1 MKALGDLARYVRVHS
16 NAKVVG
22 ITGSAGKTSTK
33 DMIASV
39 ISQQYTTLK
48 TQGNYNNNIGL
59 PLTILRYNGEEVM
72 VIEMG
77 MNHLEEID
85 YLTKIALPDIAA
97 ITNIGTAHI
106 GELGSRENILQAK
119 MESWYFSSQ

>member
-1 MKALGDLARYVRVHS
+1 
-16 NAKVVG
+16 
-22 ITGSAGKTSTK
+22 
-33 DMIASV
+33 MIASV

-85 YLTKIALPDIAA
+85 YLTKIASYKLRWK
-97 ITNIGTAHI
+97 
-106 GELGSRENILQAK
+106 LY
-119 MESWYFSSQ
+119 MV

>member
-1 MKALGDLARYVRVHS
+1 
-16 NAKVVG
+16 
-22 ITGSAGKTSTK
+22 
-33 DMIASV
+33 
-39 ISQQYTTLK
+39 
-48 TQGNYNNNIGL
+48 
-59 PLTILRYNGEEVM
+59 M

-106 GELGSRENILQAK
+106 GELGSREISYRPRWK
-119 MESWYFSSQ
+119 SYMV